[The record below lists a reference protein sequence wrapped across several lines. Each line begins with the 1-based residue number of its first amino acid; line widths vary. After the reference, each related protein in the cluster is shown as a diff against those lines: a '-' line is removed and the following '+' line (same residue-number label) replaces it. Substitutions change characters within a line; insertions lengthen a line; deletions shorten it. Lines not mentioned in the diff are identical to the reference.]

1 MLKVSDIMT
10 PDVASVS
17 PETTLKDAV
26 ELFAAMHVSGAPVA
40 SGTRVLG
47 VISAADILD
56 FAASTP
62 GVPTERPGQTEWG
75 DWSEPAAEEEPENE
89 NVVPG
94 SYFTE
99 LWSDAG
105 ADAVDRMATLETS
118 EWNVLEEHTVD
129 EVMTRTVCTLAP
141 NHTVLEAADL
151 MKRKAIH
158 RVLVVQDGR
167 LVGIV
172 SALDIARAVADHKL
186 AERRYVFNRDR
197 DFDEPPFSD

>member
-10 PDVASVS
+10 ADVASVS

-26 ELFAAMHVSGAPVA
+26 ELFAAKHVSGAPVV
-40 SGTRVLG
+40 SGTRILG
-47 VISAADILD
+47 VVSAADILG
-56 FAASTP
+56 FAAWTP
-62 GVPTERPGQTEWG
+62 GVPTERPGQTDWG
-75 DWSEPAAEEEPENE
+75 DWSEPPADEEPENE
-89 NVVPG
+89 NVAPG

-105 ADAVDRMATLETS
+105 ADTVDRMATLES
-118 EWNVLEEHTVD
+118 PEWNVLDEHTVD
-129 EVMTRTVCTLAP
+129 EVMTRTVCSLAP

-186 AERRYVFNRDR
+186 ADRRYVFNRDR